1 MDYSGPFMIE
11 ARKPPPDPVTLQL
24 EVSAEDTVAALKGRL
39 ASQREDWSSEQMNV
53 ILQGKFLQDPQTMAE
68 CELKNGDF
76 VVITG
81 MVARDFR
88 RPAQE
93 EAELRREGEG
103 EEGTPFFAP
112 PAVVNLPTDN
122 QSIERT

>member
-81 MVARDFR
+81 MVARQIEPPKYDESTPLMEA
-88 RPAQE
+88 PA
-93 EAELRREGEG
+93 G
-103 EEGTPFFAP
+103 P
-112 PAVVNLPTDN
+112 PAGFSAPLVMSSMPVE
-122 QSIERT
+122 QKIERS